1 MNRTGTIPRTLVQ
14 TQIQSRFNP
23 LKNLTADQLTNYLD
37 EFRTGNLRNLALV
50 MDGIEERDDTLA
62 SVVPKAKAAVARHSW
77 EILTVA
83 TKGAA
88 QVAEALRQKQA
99 LETFYNNL
107 RATSALDADEL
118 GSVSLLI
125 RQMMDAKGK
134 RYAVHNLVW
143 ERKPD
148 GYGVTAHFAPL
159 WFFENT
165 TGRLRFIR
173 QSFGYTGED
182 MEPGAWLVTKGAGV
196 MIACTVAWMYK
207 HLPLRDWLIYCSRHG
222 MPGIEGVTDAQPDST
237 EWNALVTAVEDA
249 ASNFKWVRNRSNEIK
264 IIDFAAHTT
273 LPYQPLVE
281 RMDRAMAALW
291 RGADLST
298 MSAGEG
304 EGSGASLQ
312 SGEADIIEADD
323 CAWISDTLNLKL
335 DRLLLDYTFGE
346 DAPSLAY
353 FKLLVPERKDTA
365 GDLSVDE
372 FALRAGHPISQ
383 AQFAERYNRPMPKE
397 DDQELLALPS
407 PAALPSP
414 EGEGQGEGDLPAK
427 PEDEEEGEEDDTAAN
442 EAPAFL
448 QALAADLQPFRERL
462 AAILRI
468 DDPAIFRARLSA
480 LLQEIEQIKRDIT
493 ADPAA
498 ATALEKE
505 IAAALVQGLTTKQP
519 PA

>member
-1 MNRTGTIPRTLVQ
+1 
-14 TQIQSRFNP
+14 
-23 LKNLTADQLTNYLD
+23 
-37 EFRTGNLRNLALV
+37 
-50 MDGIEERDDTLA
+50 
-62 SVVPKAKAAVARHSW
+62 
-77 EILTVA
+77 
-83 TKGAA
+83 
-88 QVAEALRQKQA
+88 
-99 LETFYNNL
+99 
-107 RATSALDADEL
+107 
-118 GSVSLLI
+118 
-125 RQMMDAKGK
+125 
-134 RYAVHNLVW
+134 
-143 ERKPD
+143 
-148 GYGVTAHFAPL
+148 
-159 WFFENT
+159 
-165 TGRLRFIR
+165 
-173 QSFGYTGED
+173 
-182 MEPGAWLVTKGAGV
+182 VTKGAGV